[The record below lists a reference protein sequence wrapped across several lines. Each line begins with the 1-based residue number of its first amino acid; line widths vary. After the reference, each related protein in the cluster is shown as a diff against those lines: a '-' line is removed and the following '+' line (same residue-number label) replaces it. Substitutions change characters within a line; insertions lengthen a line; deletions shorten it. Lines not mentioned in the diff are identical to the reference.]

1 MMCLLWPSLLNP
13 VLWPVVWPLSAWA
26 IGAAV
31 ALANVNPILALFVA
45 LF

>member
-13 VLWPVVWPLSAWA
+13 VLWPVAWPLSAFT
-26 IGAAV
+26 IGVAV